1 LKFKLNVIIF
11 SLTLALIVGLAIS
24 ILRNTQ
30 YEYNEIFE
38 AEDAKLSGVEVNNKI
53 KNYSGEGYVT
63 KFNKSDDNI
72 VFRVNV
78 PRDGIYNINIRYSI
92 PKISGEKYTLINVN
106 GSYLRKMALPALN
119 TFQEISVGNFSLKKG
134 ENSIM
139 LISEWGFYNIDYI
152 RVQGFP
158 VKNKPTIN
166 DKLVNEKATNEAK
179 NLMKFLVSIQKSHIL
194 SGQQGLKEAEWVDEH
209 VGKKPAVVG
218 FDFMDYSL
226 SRVRRG
232 VKSNETEEAIKWHQ
246 EGGIVSF
253 SWHWNAPKDLINEPG
268 KEWSEG
274 FRTKATTFDI
284 QYALSHPT
292 SEDYQLLLKDIDAIA
307 IQLKKL
313 EQANVPV
320 LFRPLHEA
328 EGGWF
333 WWGAKGPEP
342 AKELYRLIYDR
353 ITNYHK
359 INNIIWVWNS
369 SAKEWYPGNKYVDIV
384 SYDSY
389 PDAGDYRPLIG
400 KYAELTSLVHN
411 KKLVALSENGPIP
424 DPNLLKEYQVNW
436 SWFLTWQD
444 KFLKDGKTNS
454 LEHLSDVYNN
464 DYVIT
469 LDKLQKYKI
478 YSSK

>member
-1 LKFKLNVIIF
+1 MEYSHFNKL
-11 SLTLALIVGLAIS
+11 
-24 ILRNTQ
+24 
-30 YEYNEIFE
+30 YE
-38 AEDAKLSGVEVNNKI
+38 AEDAILEGVKVSKDILGFNGN
-53 KNYSGEGYVT
+53 GYVT
-63 KFNKSDDNI
+63 GFTKPDNNVVFN
-72 VFRVNV
+72 VNV
-78 PRDGIYNINIRYSI
+78 PSNGLYLIKISYEI
-92 PKISGEKYTLINVN
+92 PKESGPKRTLLIVN
-106 GSYLRKMALPALN
+106 GTYTQSLRLKELN
-119 TFQEISVGNFSLKKG
+119 KFTETNPQRILLKKG
-134 ENSIM
+134 KNNIM
-139 LISEWGFYNIDYI
+139 ILSDWGYYNIDYI
-152 RVQGFP
+152 RVESGITL
-158 VKNKPTIN
+158 KKYKLES
-166 DKLVNEKATNEAK
+166 KLVNPEATEKTK
-179 NLMKFLVSIQKSHIL
+179 DLMRFLLEINGKFIL
-194 SGQQGLKEAEWVDEH
+194 SGQQEYSEVSWLYEKIK
-209 VGKKPAVVG
+209 KKPAVVG
-218 FDFMDYSL
+218 FDFMEYSP
-226 SRVRRG
+226 SKKTYG
-232 VKSNETEEAIKWHQ
+232 STYDQTEQAIQWDK
-246 EGGIVSF
+246 EGGIVTF
-253 SWHWNAPKDLINEPG
+253 SWHWNAPKDLLG
-268 KEWSEG
+268 KVDGKWVDG
-274 FRTKATTFDI
+274 FRTEGTTFNI
-284 QYALSHPT
+284 QYALDNPS
-292 SEDYQLLLKDIDAIA
+292 SNDYKLLLRDIDAIA
-307 IQLKKL
+307 IQLKRLQK
-313 EQANVPV
+313 ANVPV

-389 PDAGDYRPLIG
+389 PDAGDYRPLIE
-400 KYAELTSLVHN
+400 KYGELTSLVHN